1 MPSEHSSMNT
11 PAAPSGESHHQG
23 EPSKDPG
30 HDQDISAGIGGLPK
44 AVLEKLR
51 RVFAAGPGIER
62 VILYGSRAKGTHRKG
77 SDIDITILGE
87 SLDFTALLS
96 IETEIDDLMLP
107 YMMDVSLFHHL
118 DNGELI
124 EHIRR
129 RGITIYESAASP

>member
-1 MPSEHSSMNT
+1 MPGEHSSMNT

-23 EPSKDPG
+23 EPSKDPR
-30 HDQDISAGIGGLPK
+30 HDQDISAGIGGLSK
-44 AVLEKLR
+44 TVLEKLR

-77 SDIDITILGE
+77 SDIDIAILGE
-87 SLDFTALLS
+87 SLDFTALLR